1 MHDMRNM
8 NEQRVTAV
16 DQSWGRLPATK
27 RLMIRGL
34 ALFASLVGLGAIV
47 GFLAPRATAMD
58 GSDSYSGTA
67 VLAEFHRLRASL
79 DTTTSELELV
89 KLKLARAEALLGY
102 STRYRIPGDL
112 AALVFDVAVREG
124 LDPEL
129 AFRLV
134 NLESRF
140 NTRAKSHANAYGLA
154 QVQVATARFY
164 EPEITEEKLYEPELN
179 LQIGFRYLRDLIETY
194 AGDIKMALLAYN
206 RGPTRVRTLMEQGN
220 NPDNGYPSALMDGYT
235 GGGS

>member
-1 MHDMRNM
+1 MTEDKRSAHRP
-8 NEQRVTAV
+8 
-16 DQSWGRLPATK
+16 SWDLLPATQ
-27 RLMIRGL
+27 RLMLRGL
-34 ALFASLVGLGAIV
+34 GLFASIVGLGAVV
-47 GFLAPRATAMD
+47 GFLAPHAVALD
-58 GSDSYSGTA
+58 ESDAYTGTA
-67 VLAEFHRLRASL
+67 VLSEFRRLRATL

-112 AALVFDVAVREG
+112 AALVFDIAVREG
-124 LDPEL
+124 LEPEL

-134 NLESRF
+134 NIESRF

-164 EPEITEEKLYEPELN
+164 EPDITEERLYEPELN
-179 LQIGFRYLRDLIETY
+179 LQIGFRYLRDLIDTY

-206 RGPTRVRTLMEQGN
+206 RGPTRVKNLMEQGH
-220 NPDNGYPSALMDGYT
+220 NPDNGYPSALMEGYS
-235 GGGS
+235 GG

>member
-1 MHDMRNM
+1 MHRVKHM
-8 NEQRVTAV
+8 NDRMVTTLE
-16 DQSWGRLPATK
+16 QSWDRLPATK

-34 ALFASLVGLGAIV
+34 GLFASVVGLGAVV
-47 GFLAPRATAMD
+47 GFLAPRAAAMAD
-58 GSDSYSGTA
+58 SDKYSGTA
-67 VLAEFHRLRASL
+67 VLSEFQRLRASL
-79 DTTTSELELV
+79 DTTTGELESV

-102 STRYRIPGDL
+102 SAQYRIPADL
-112 AALVFDVAVREG
+112 AALVFDIAQREG

-134 NLESRF
+134 NVESRF
-140 NTRAKSHANAYGLA
+140 NPRAQSNAGAYGLA
-154 QVQVATARFY
+154 QVQVATAKFY
-164 EPEITEEKLYEPELN
+164 DPEITEERLYEPELN

-206 RGPTRVRTLMEQGN
+206 RGPTRVRVLMEQGY
-220 NPDNGYPSALMDGYT
+220 NPDNGYPSALMEGYP